1 MTARPLP
8 LRIVATG
15 EYRPVACVDSVEYDR
30 RWQRPEGWTLRHAGV
45 GSRRVAGPDEPASL
59 MAAAAATQALQRA
72 GLQARDLDA
81 VIVANSVGEQ
91 AIPCTAALVH
101 RRLGLGD
108 SGVAAYDINATCLGF
123 VVALDQAAMAIAAG
137 RWRRV
142 LIVAAEIPSAG
153 LDPDDPDTAP
163 LFGDGAA
170 AAIVDA
176 GDGSSA
182 LLSAR
187 LETWSDGAD
196 FCQVASGGTRI
207 RIHDDLAA
215 YVAGAR
221 FRMSGKATYRM
232 AAQLLPG
239 FLDRLF
245 GGAGV
250 RLDELAA
257 FVPHQAS
264 AKALKHL
271 EHALGLPAAAL
282 VRVLEDR
289 GNQMA
294 ASIPV
299 ALNHAIESGRVQRGD
314 LVALVGSGAGL
325 AFGGVVLRY

>member
-1 MTARPLP
+1 MPARPLP

-15 EYRPVACVDSVEYDR
+15 EYRPVREVDSGVFDH
-30 RWQRPEGWTLRHAGV
+30 RWHRPPGWTLRHAGV
-45 GSRRVAGPDEPASL
+45 ASRRYAGPDEPSSA
-59 MAAAAATQALQRA
+59 MAAAAAEQALERA
-72 GLQARDLDA
+72 GLSARDLDA
-81 VIVANSVGEQ
+81 VVVANSVGEQ

-108 SGVAAYDINATCLGF
+108 TGIAAFDVNATCLGF
-123 VVALDQAAMAIAAG
+123 VVALDHAAMAIAAG

-142 LIVAAEIPSAG
+142 LVVAAEVASAG

-176 GDGSSA
+176 GDGASV
-182 LLSAR
+182 LLSSR
-187 LETWSDGAD
+187 LETYSDGVEL
-196 FCQVASGGTRI
+196 CQVASGGTRI
-207 RIHDDLAA
+207 RIHDEPEA
-215 YVAGAR
+215 YIAGAR
-221 FRMSGKATYRM
+221 FRMAGKATYRM
-232 AAQLLPG
+232 AAARLPG
-239 FLDRLF
+239 FLARLLEE
-245 GGAGV
+245 AGV
-250 RLDELAA
+250 GLEELAA

-264 AKALKHL
+264 AKALNHL
-271 EHALGLPAAAL
+271 QVALGLPPAAL
-282 VRVLEDR
+282 VRVLADR

-299 ALNHAIESGRVQRGD
+299 ALNHAVEKGSVRRGD

>member
-15 EYRPVACVDSVEYDR
+15 EYRPVACVDSTQYDR
-30 RWQRPEGWTLRHAGV
+30 RWQRPDGWTLRHAGV

-59 MAAAAATQALQRA
+59 MAAEAATQALQRA

-108 SGVAAYDINATCLGF
+108 SGGAAFDSNATCLGF

-137 RWRRV
+137 RWQRV

-170 AAIVDA
+170 AAIVEA

-196 FCQVASGGTRI
+196 LCQVVSGGTRI
-207 RIHDDLAA
+207 RVHGDLDA
-215 YVAGAR
+215 YIAGAR

-232 AAQLLPG
+232 AAQRLPG
-239 FLDRLF
+239 FLERLF
-245 GGAGV
+245 GAAGV

-271 EHALGLPAAAL
+271 ELALGLPSAAL

-299 ALNHAIESGRVQRGD
+299 ALNHAIETGRVKRGD